1 MSTAAETERAHALVK
16 AFYGGGARGDIVS
29 FRNSLAEDFE
39 LVVPPQLPWGGT
51 FNKAQYVDL
60 LPRVAS
66 VLDFRRLNYLSLTAE
81 NNHVVALIEIGVQ
94 GTDRSIKISE
104 HWDVR
109 GGKAVR
115 LLVAYFD
122 PTPLLQQIQFA
133 AN

>member
-1 MSTAAETERAHALVK
+1 M
-16 AFYGGGARGDIVS
+16 
-29 FRNSLAEDFE
+29 
-39 LVVPPQLPWGGT
+39 
-51 FNKAQYVDL
+51 
-60 LPRVAS
+60 
-66 VLDFRRLNYLSLTAE
+66 SLTAE